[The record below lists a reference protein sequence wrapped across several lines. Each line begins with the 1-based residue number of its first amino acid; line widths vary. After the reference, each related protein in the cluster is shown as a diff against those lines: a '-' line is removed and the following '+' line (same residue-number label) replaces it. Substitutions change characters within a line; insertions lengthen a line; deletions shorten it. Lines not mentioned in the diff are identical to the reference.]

1 MNFQTERAQDVLKTV
16 NIKDFQLNTSFC
28 DFKIP
33 RMKKQIQTP
42 CNKEK
47 LGHLQRNKHQ
57 IGISLH
63 TTHTTNCG

>member
-1 MNFQTERAQDVLKTV
+1 MNFQTERAQEVLKTV
-16 NIKDFQLNTSFC
+16 NIKDFQLNTSFY

-47 LGHLQRNKHQ
+47 LGYL
-57 IGISLH
+57 
-63 TTHTTNCG
+63 